1 MSGAAG
7 NTFSDLGAW
16 IARKRLQRRLQKEKE
31 RTLRKATE
39 AVVDATDPRIRQAR
53 GYREKLGSAVEEAM
67 RFADAL
73 VEGLPGPI
81 EVGKGTWATDPYVR
95 AFFASVDEMREVLRV
110 SHEIEVFFKGNPFK
124 ACYALLT
131 MGRRE
136 QTVFGTEQVG
146 EIIRRDVA
154 RTAVSFLDPRIVSP
168 CETEAETRAD
178 LKVRT
183 LSVLS
188 EYAHEKIHPLR
199 VQKDDLQAQR
209 EDVKVKLKVLQE
221 EFHDSHP
228 LGNGTDGQEGSR
240 IREARA
246 LLTEI
251 DRRIEQAN
259 LVLNDPRACL
269 ALLADVLSHP
279 RDHMKK
285 ETVTLRL
292 SPMGIKACQD
302 SQETCGEIVLREI
315 EMRKG
320 VKRVAVVVKIQR
332 AEVLES

>member
-1 MSGAAG
+1 MP
-7 NTFSDLGAW
+7 FFELGARFT
-16 IARKRLQRRLQKEKE
+16 RKWRQRSLQKEKA
-31 RTLRKATE
+31 RTLQKATE
-39 AVVDATDPRIRQAR
+39 VVVEATEPRIRQVR
-53 GYREKLGSAVEEAM
+53 GYREKLGPAVEEAM
-67 RFADAL
+67 RFADEL

-81 EVGKGTWATDPYVR
+81 LVGKGMWATDPYLR
-95 AFFASVDEMREVLRV
+95 AFFASVDEMREVLSLDRALNA
-110 SHEIEVFFKGNPFK
+110 FFKGNVFLD
-124 ACYALLT
+124 CYALLT

-154 RTAVSFLDPRIVSP
+154 RTAVSFLDLRIVSP
-168 CETEAETRAD
+168 CGTEAETRAD
-178 LKVRT
+178 LKART

-188 EYAHEKIHPLR
+188 EYAHEKIHSLR

-209 EDVKVKLKVLQE
+209 EKVKVKLKVLQG

-240 IREARA
+240 TREARA

-279 RDHMKK
+279 RDNMKK